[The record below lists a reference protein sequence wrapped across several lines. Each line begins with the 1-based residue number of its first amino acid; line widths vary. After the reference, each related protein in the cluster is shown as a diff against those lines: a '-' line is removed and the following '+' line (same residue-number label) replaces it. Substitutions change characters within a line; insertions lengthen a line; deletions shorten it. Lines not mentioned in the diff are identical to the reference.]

1 MKSKKFKP
9 GDPVVIVATQE
20 KLQKLN
26 LAKVF
31 KTGNVTIVC
40 GPDVN
45 RNGIFLKNSW
55 SVDYDDID
63 HLENHYFP
71 KIKEKEVP
79 KKWQR
84 HIQVMEPGYIDDKT
98 INKVFLGHIK
108 NQNEYI
114 IELLEKLTTEKDD
127 ISLPKITQTEVEI
140 KSGHFAGYGV
150 DKFSIYDRSID
161 CVRYDNGLAFNWN
174 DKDEKWTLRYK
185 NHLPHE
191 QEDLKHLF
199 E

>member
-1 MKSKKFKP
+1 MKAKKRLK
-9 GDPVVIVATQE
+9 E
-20 KLQKLN
+20 SNKNLN
-26 LAKVF
+26 KAMQF
-31 KTGNVTIVC
+31 I
-40 GPDVN
+40 
-45 RNGIFLKNSW
+45 
-55 SVDYDDID
+55 
-63 HLENHYFP
+63 
-71 KIKEKEVP
+71 
-79 KKWQR
+79 
-84 HIQVMEPGYIDDKT
+84 EPGYIDDKN
-98 INKVFLGHIK
+98 INKVFLGHIIK